1 MAMKSL
7 ETATILAES
16 ALHAVL
22 APYGDDGLELNTS
35 PANIFL
41 VCGEVEPNVF
51 KKILKVRV
59 HPFEGLQMYVG
70 EEEGWRYLDC
80 TDYKFLLQEVQN
92 AIQAK
97 GMNNPLFLPHNGI

>member
-1 MAMKSL
+1 MKNTIIEMAIKSL

-41 VCGEVEPNVF
+41 VCGEVESNVF

-97 GMNNPLFLPHNGI
+97 GDE

>member
-1 MAMKSL
+1 MKNTALEMAMQSL
-7 ETATILAES
+7 ESATRNAES

-22 APYGDDGLELNTS
+22 APYGDDGLELNTRPS
-35 PANIFL
+35 DL
-41 VCGEVEPNVF
+41 YSVWGETERNVF
-51 KKILKVRV
+51 KKILKVRS

-97 GMNNPLFLPHNGI
+97 GDE

>member
-1 MAMKSL
+1 MNNTILQMAMQSL
-7 ETATILAES
+7 ESATILAES
-16 ALHAVL
+16 ALRTIL
-22 APYGDDGLELNTS
+22 TPYGEEGLELKARPIKFYS
-35 PANIFL
+35 L
-41 VCGEVEPNVF
+41 CGELEPNVF

-70 EEEGWRYLDC
+70 EKEGWRYLDC

-97 GMNNPLFLPHNGI
+97 GDE

>member
-1 MAMKSL
+1 MKNTILEMAMQSL
-7 ETATILAES
+7 ETATRLAES

-22 APYGDDGLELNTS
+22 APYGDDGLELNTRPS
-35 PANIFL
+35 DL
-41 VCGEVEPNVF
+41 YSVWGETEPNVF
-51 KKILKVRV
+51 KKVLKVRS

-97 GMNNPLFLPHNGI
+97 GDE

>member
-1 MAMKSL
+1 MKNTILEMAMQSL
-7 ETATILAES
+7 ESATRNAES

-22 APYGDDGLELNTS
+22 APYGDDGLKLIPHPS
-35 PANIFL
+35 YFYS
-41 VCGEVEPNVF
+41 VCGEVETNVF
-51 KKILKVRV
+51 KKILKVRS

-97 GMNNPLFLPHNGI
+97 GDE